1 MKKIIFLFTFIFSMF
16 LSSCEKTGSPVQTD
30 GAKHDFDVQFLFE
43 VEGVKV
49 YRFFDA
55 GDYIYFTNTSG
66 TTSYMTGS
74 KFRDRKLSIN
84 NRIENNDND

>member
-1 MKKIIFLFTFIFSMF
+1 MKKIIFLFAFIFSMF

-49 YRFFDA
+49 Y
-55 GDYIYFTNTSG
+55 
-66 TTSYMTGS
+66 
-74 KFRDRKLSIN
+74 LSLIH
-84 NRIENNDND
+84 I